1 MGGDAALKKIYDRR
15 LPVSSCAKPG
25 DVCVLVKKTF
35 GWIFLSCFKS
45 VC

>member
-25 DVCVLVKKTF
+25 DVCVLVKKNV
-35 GWIFLSCFKS
+35 WMDFLILF
-45 VC
+45 